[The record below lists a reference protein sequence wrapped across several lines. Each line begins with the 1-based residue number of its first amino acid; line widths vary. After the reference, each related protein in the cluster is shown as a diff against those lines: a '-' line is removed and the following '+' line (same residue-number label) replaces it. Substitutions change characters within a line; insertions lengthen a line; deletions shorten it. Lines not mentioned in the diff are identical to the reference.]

1 MGIKYKVNEL
11 RPGMVLDKDIVTL
24 QGQTL
29 ANAGDELTRN
39 LIARISFYSIFDV
52 EIRPEEEVKKEEEA
66 KKDVPAKEPPK
77 SDNKTIPYSQKMKS
91 TKVYQT
97 FQMDYSRNL
106 ATMRGVFYRIQKE
119 DQPNVDFN
127 SILRDVSA
135 LFAQKTVL
143 DLFDILHTMHSL
155 DDAVYVHCLNVSLIA
170 RGIGR
175 WMQADTDTL
184 NLLTLAGYFH
194 DIGKITIP
202 PQVLNKTGKLTDE
215 EFAMMKQH
223 PLNGK
228 KLLEKVPHI
237 DSRILSAALQHHER
251 NDGSGYPRGLSGDEI
266 DPVAS
271 VIAVAD
277 VYDAMT
283 TARVYR
289 APLCAFQVIGAF
301 EEDGL
306 QKYSPK
312 IVMTFLSRLA
322 GAYQN
327 ARVILSDGRRCKVV
341 YIHHHQNCMSRPI
354 VQFDDG
360 EILDLLTQPKSLY
373 ISSIL

>member
-119 DQPNVDFN
+119 DRPNVDFN

-135 LFAQKTVL
+135 LFA
-143 DLFDILHTMHSL
+143 
-155 DDAVYVHCLNVSLIA
+155 
-170 RGIGR
+170 
-175 WMQADTDTL
+175 
-184 NLLTLAGYFH
+184 
-194 DIGKITIP
+194 
-202 PQVLNKTGKLTDE
+202 
-215 EFAMMKQH
+215 
-223 PLNGK
+223 
-228 KLLEKVPHI
+228 
-237 DSRILSAALQHHER
+237 
-251 NDGSGYPRGLSGDEI
+251 
-266 DPVAS
+266 
-271 VIAVAD
+271 
-277 VYDAMT
+277 
-283 TARVYR
+283 
-289 APLCAFQVIGAF
+289 
-301 EEDGL
+301 
-306 QKYSPK
+306 
-312 IVMTFLSRLA
+312 
-322 GAYQN
+322 
-327 ARVILSDGRRCKVV
+327 
-341 YIHHHQNCMSRPI
+341 
-354 VQFDDG
+354 
-360 EILDLLTQPKSLY
+360 
-373 ISSIL
+373 